1 MVTSIHSIPENDK
14 RQLKRKNS
22 KTKWNKTE
30 DSRFMREKSS

>member
-14 RQLKRKNS
+14 RQLKKNS

-30 DSRFMREKSS
+30 DSRFMREKSR